1 MKKTLLQEIKA
12 MNKIAGTQMTSEQEI
27 AFIKQRLSE
36 LEFNSQKELDAYK
49 KSHNVR
55 PGTKL
60 KVRSTGAAISNLAHR
75 GKMKVLNTI
84 AKGLDKFDKTPAG
97 KKWLKGVDW
106 IAKKVQGV
114 SE

>member
-1 MKKTLLQEIKA
+1 MKKNLLNEIKA
-12 MNKIAGTQMTSEQEI
+12 MNKIAGTKMTKEQEI
-27 AFIKQRLSE
+27 SFIKNRLNE

-49 KSHNVR
+49 KNHNVR

-60 KVRSTGAAISNLAHR
+60 KVRSTGDAIANLASR
-75 GKMKVLNTI
+75 GSTKVLNTI
-84 AKGLDKFDKTPAG
+84 AKGIDKFDKTPAG

-106 IAKKVQGV
+106 VAKKVQGV